1 MLRLRQRIAATAVA
15 TVFGITALAAH
26 APEARADQV
35 DGKGKGIVGG
45 ALLGFEV
52 VSIPMSLFGVK
63 AGWAY
68 AVFGGLG
75 AVGGGVAGAGVELA
89 TDSYKTPTGDGRAP
103 IYMLAG
109 GLALVIP
116 TVVLMLNAT
125 RFQPSEDAREDQAP
139 KNAPSADPGSV
150 NKSVVIGGEGGASTE
165 PKDKDKTTPAPTPA
179 PKDNG
184 GGGGTT
190 PAPNQRPMQL
200 PHSLLDVND
209 GTFRLGVPVP
219 EVREAY
225 TLRQIRDLGVRQITE
240 VRMPVLSVTF

>member
-1 MLRLRQRIAATAVA
+1 MLRLRQRIAATSVA
-15 TVFGITALAAH
+15 AVFGLSALTAH
-26 APEARADQV
+26 APDARADNV

-52 VSIPMSLFGVK
+52 VSLPMSLFGVK

-68 AVFGGLG
+68 ALFGGLG
-75 AVGGGVAGAGVELA
+75 AVGGGAAGAGVEIV
-89 TDSYKTPTGDGRAP
+89 TDSYKTPVGDGRAP

-139 KNAPSADPGSV
+139 KNAPAADPGSTQ
-150 NKSVVIGGEGGASTE
+150 KSVVIGGEGSVGTE
-165 PKDKDKTTPAPTPA
+165 PKEKDKTPPVP
-179 PKDNG
+179 PGG
-184 GGGGTT
+184 GGGGTS
-190 PAPNQRPMQL
+190 PAPAPAPDAL
-200 PHSLLDVND
+200 PHSLLDVHE
-209 GTFRLGVPVP
+209 GSFRLGVPVP

-225 TLRQIRDLGVRQITE
+225 SLRQLRDLGVRQVTE
-240 VRMPVLSVTF
+240 IRMPVLSVTF

>member
-15 TVFGITALAAH
+15 CVFGLSALTAH
-26 APEARADQV
+26 APDARADNV

-68 AVFGGLG
+68 ALFGGLG
-75 AVGGGVAGAGVELA
+75 AVGGGAAGAGVELV
-89 TDSYKTPTGDGRAP
+89 TDSYKTPVGDGRAP

-116 TVVLMLNAT
+116 AVVLMLNAT

-139 KNAPSADPGSV
+139 KNAPAADPGSTQ
-150 NKSVVIGGEGGASTE
+150 KSVVIGGEGSVGTE
-165 PKDKDKTTPAPTPA
+165 PKDKDKTAPASP
-179 PKDNG
+179 G
-184 GGGGTT
+184 GGGGGVVPV
-190 PAPNQRPMQL
+190 PAPAPESV
-200 PHSLLDVND
+200 PHSLLDVHD
-209 GTFRLGVPVP
+209 GSFRLGVPVP

-225 TLRQIRDLGVRQITE
+225 TLRQIRDLGVRQVTE
-240 VRMPVLSVTF
+240 IRMPVLSVTF

>member
-15 TVFGITALAAH
+15 TVFGLAALTAH
-26 APEARADQV
+26 APDARADNV

-75 AVGGGVAGAGVELA
+75 AIGGGAAGAGVELA
-89 TDSYKTPTGDGRAP
+89 TDSYKNPVGDGRGP
-103 IYMLAG
+103 VYMLAG

-139 KNAPSADPGSV
+139 KNAPSADPGST
-150 NKSVVIGGEGGASTE
+150 NKSIVIGGEGAVGTE
-165 PKDKDKTTPAPTPA
+165 PKDKDKDKTTPAPA
-179 PKDNG
+179 PG
-184 GGGGTT
+184 GGGGGGGNA
-190 PAPNQRPMQL
+190 PAPDKNKMQI
-200 PHSLLDVND
+200 PHSLLDVNG
-209 GTFRLGVPVP
+209 GTFRVGVPSP
-219 EVREAY
+219 EVHEAY
-225 TLRQIRDLGVRQITE
+225 TLRQVRDLGVRQITE